1 MYHTL
6 CYITFINLVAS
17 SVGMEQELAPK
28 VSVNIIILNVP
39 KFYYKILLSFHFQ
52 MKIILR
58 NKTSIESWIEEKVN
72 LISVSSISIKH

>member
-1 MYHTL
+1 ML

-17 SVGMEQELAPK
+17 SVGMEQEELAPK
-28 VSVNIIILNVP
+28 VSVNIIILNGP